1 MKKLKESAKRT
12 YNRIPQ
18 RYKDDVKEVC
28 KSTYKHAKI
37 AAIIKVI
44 ERLAEL
50 KK

>member
-1 MKKLKESAKRT
+1 MKKLKESAKRQ

-18 RYKDDVKEVC
+18 KYKDDAKEVC
-28 KSTYKHAKI
+28 KSTYKYART
-37 AAIIKVI
+37 AAIVKVI